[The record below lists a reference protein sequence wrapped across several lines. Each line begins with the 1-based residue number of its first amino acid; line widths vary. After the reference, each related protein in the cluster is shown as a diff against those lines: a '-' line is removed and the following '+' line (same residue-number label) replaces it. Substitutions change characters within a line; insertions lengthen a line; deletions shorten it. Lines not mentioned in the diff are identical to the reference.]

1 MQAHHA
7 RAGQDGFTTTLYSN
21 GGFATANV
29 IPADDRKLRLKNRN
43 DGMVIGMRRAD
54 FNPTNEDDRTVRF
67 ELGITRTGTFIVVV
81 RLHKKQMRNSRE
93 GDRII
98 TSVVTRKIQ
107 VCVCVCVCGCFVFF
121 FLLFLFYFYFW
132 VCRFCRASFFF
143 FFLKITNVSFFFFD
157 IRLSNSRSRPIRD
170 PIMQDMAD

>member
-43 DGMVIGMRRAD
+43 DGMVIGTRRAD
-54 FNPTNEDDRTVRF
+54 FNRTNEDDRTVRF

-107 VCVCVCVCGCFVFF
+107 VCVCVCVCVWVFCFF
-121 FLLFLFYFYFW
+121 FPAFFFFW

-143 FFLKITNVSFFFFD
+143 FLK
-157 IRLSNSRSRPIRD
+157 
-170 PIMQDMAD
+170 

>member
-7 RAGQDGFTTTLYSN
+7 RAGQDGFTTLYSN

-29 IPADDRKLRLKNRN
+29 IPADDRKLPLKNRN
-43 DGMVIGMRRAD
+43 DGMVVGTRRAD
-54 FNPTNEDDRTVRF
+54 FNRTNEDDRTVRF
-67 ELGITRTGTFIVVV
+67 ELGIKRTGTFIVVV

-107 VCVCVCVCGCFVFF
+107 VCVCGC
-121 FLLFLFYFYFW
+121 
-132 VCRFCRASFFF
+132 FFF
-143 FFLKITNVSFFFFD
+143 FFGCVDFVGQAFFSFFF
-157 IRLSNSRSRPIRD
+157 LNN
-170 PIMQDMAD
+170 